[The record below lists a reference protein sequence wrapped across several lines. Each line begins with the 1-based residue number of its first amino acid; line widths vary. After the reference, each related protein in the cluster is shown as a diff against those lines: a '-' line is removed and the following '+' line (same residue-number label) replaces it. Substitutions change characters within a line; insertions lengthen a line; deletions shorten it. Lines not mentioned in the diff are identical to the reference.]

1 MYTISRYSPDH
12 CCNTYCQQYPD
23 HCTGEVDQY
32 VFHIAG
38 TSREALDEFIRHSGT
53 EKAEQD
59 HEHRIPPQYGFQAD
73 HQSSRTAS
81 QDTEFYPVGQF
92 ACEFVERFLLHLIF
106 RVYDRLDHFRYTAAL
121 GVGYLAVLQGV
132 VEDESGNQDGQ
143 CKEYEDETV
152 FMESVGFIEFFMEF
166 LIHILRYLP
175 CIYIIMFIL
184 VLCKVN

>member
-1 MYTISRYSPDH
+1 MSRYSPDH
-12 CCNTYCQQYPD
+12 CSYTNHKQYPD

-32 VFHIAG
+32 VFHVAG
-38 TSREALDEFIRHSGT
+38 TSREALDEFIRNSGT

-59 HEHRIPPQYGFQAD
+59 HEHRIPAEYRFQAD
-73 HQSSRTAS
+73 HQSTCTAS

-92 ACEFVERFLLHLIF
+92 SCELVEGFLLHLVS
-106 RVYDRLDHFRYTAAL
+106 RVYDRFDHFRYIAAL
-121 GVGYLAVLQGV
+121 GVGCLAVLQGV
-132 VEDESGNQDGQ
+132 VEDKGGNQDGQ
-143 CKEYEDETV
+143 CEEYEDETV
-152 FMESVGFIEFFMEF
+152 FRESVGFIEFFMEF